1 MRFQGQ
7 QRKHSYR
14 KEEYKILHFFSLA
27 FYFVFYFHIESV
39 WNMIQYLLL
48 WMVNMK
54 ATIRKVDMKATIRM
68 ADKKVTIRKE
78 PQN

>member
-1 MRFQGQ
+1 
-7 QRKHSYR
+7 
-14 KEEYKILHFFSLA
+14 
-27 FYFVFYFHIESV
+27 
-39 WNMIQYLLL
+39 MIQYLLL